1 MQVKNNSFLLVVFLL
16 LFTIA
21 LLLCTRYTGI
31 CYQHSTWKFNHPF
44 SYTLILSYFSVN
56 IFYSKP
62 DFLHSKQKKYKH
74 LSKLLTCYWY
84 ATSLEFSANFAS
96 RLWAYQ
102 EDNKLQTRWWLLL
115 FRTESDSGSVSGVC
129 SINSPIWLLHRKSIT
144 FAFNWKYMK
153 LTASLWISPHFKV
166 KCHNIILNSGSMWP
180 RTMYSIN

>member
-1 MQVKNNSFLLVVFLL
+1 MLVFSHFSSFQGIPLSPTAEFVNLIIQMQVKNNSFILLIFLL

-31 CYQHSTWKFNHPF
+31 CYQHSTWKSNHPF

-74 LSKLLTCYWY
+74 LSKSLTCYWY

-96 RLWAYQ
+96 RL
-102 EDNKLQTRWWLLL
+102 
-115 FRTESDSGSVSGVC
+115 
-129 SINSPIWLLHRKSIT
+129 
-144 FAFNWKYMK
+144 
-153 LTASLWISPHFKV
+153 
-166 KCHNIILNSGSMWP
+166 
-180 RTMYSIN
+180 